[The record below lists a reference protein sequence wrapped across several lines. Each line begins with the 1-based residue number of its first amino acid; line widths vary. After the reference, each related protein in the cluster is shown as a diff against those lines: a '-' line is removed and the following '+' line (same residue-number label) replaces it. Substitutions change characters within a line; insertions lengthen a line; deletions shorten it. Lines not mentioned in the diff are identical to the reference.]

1 MNIPYVPCLV
11 DRAAISGRMSES
23 DGAIV
28 IDSVDNV
35 WAFVLGLAILAM
47 LILFNHDSIVH
58 AVVVGRTLLVL
69 PVIVLLDESLMT
81 LLYIFPVRFESY
93 IVNHV
98 TIEDELGRRCTHG
111 GVQGGTHR
119 KANCTEDTVPSS
131 VWKVI
136 FGTDVL

>member
-11 DRAAISGRMSES
+11 DRAAVSGCMSES

-28 IDSVDNV
+28 IDSVDSV
-35 WAFVLGLAILAM
+35 WAFVLRLTILAV
-47 LILFNHDSIVH
+47 LVLFNHHSIVN
-58 AVVVGRTLLVL
+58 VVDVGRTFLVL
-69 PVIVLLDESLMT
+69 PVIILLDESLTT
-81 LLYIFPVRFESY
+81 LLDILPVRFESD

-98 TIEDELGRRCTHG
+98 TIEDELGGRCTHG

-119 KANCTEDTVPSS
+119 EANCTEDTVPSS
-131 VWKVI
+131 VWKVV